1 MKIRDYANW
10 ILNEIKDS
18 KLFTFLNVLGVWI
31 NVFVVIIFLSL
42 ANGIETTAIN
52 QITRNVDIFTLQVSH
67 FQHNKRLKAD
77 EFNWVKNDR
86 HVRQVIPVST
96 GLVKLNIYPTQN
108 SSDLKFKSLTSEG
121 VYTESY
127 FVEDMTGKDLRT
139 ESLKLTSGN
148 LLSINEPNGL
158 IISEI
163 MFNKLKVKN
172 VDSDY
177 KKWKVGIQVKK
188 DELSQEFKCNIV
200 GIATKTPYD
209 GVLVYVASPLSRNI
223 DSWLRDSHEQQPND
237 FEKYDYE
244 RFDFVTNNLADLE
257 YLRNVIRKK
266 DYATISVLDNVDNVR
281 TVLSIIKI
289 VFFGIIGI
297 SGLISAFNIVITLTS
312 YVLKRQKEIGVLK
325 ALGATNSQIQFIYL
339 FHAFFICFLGSLIGV
354 VSAYFV
360 IILTQHLLSKI
371 EALKNINILVFEINH
386 VAIIF
391 CLSIATGLI
400 AALVPSRRASSI
412 SPVEMIRNS

>member
-1 MKIRDYANW
+1 MKIQDYSNW

-42 ANGIETTAIN
+42 ANGIETTAVN

-67 FQHNKRLKAD
+67 FQQNKKLKID
-77 EFNWVKNDR
+77 EFNWAKSDA
-86 HVRQVIPVST
+86 HVRQIIPVST
-96 GLVKLNIYPTQN
+96 GFAKLNIYPNQS
-108 SSDLKFKSLTSEG
+108 SSDLKVDSLASES

-158 IISEI
+158 IISEV
-163 MFNKLKVKN
+163 MLNKLKVKN
-172 VDSDY
+172 ADPDY

-188 DELSQEFKCNIV
+188 DDILQEFKCNIV

-209 GVLVYVASPLSRNI
+209 GVLAYVASPLSRNI
-223 DSWLRDSHEQQPND
+223 DSWLRDSHEQQTND
-237 FEKYDYE
+237 FKKYDYE

-257 YLRNVIRKK
+257 YLRNIIKTK
-266 DYATISVLDNVDNVR
+266 NYATISVLDNVDNVR
-281 TVLSIIKI
+281 TVLSIVKV
-289 VFFGIIGI
+289 VFFGIISI

-312 YVLKRQKEIGVLK
+312 YVLKRQKEIGILK

-339 FHAFFICFLGSLIGV
+339 FHAVCICFLGSFIGAIT
-354 VSAYFV
+354 AYFA
-360 IILTQHLLSKI
+360 IILSQYLLSRI
-371 EALKNINILVFEINH
+371 EALKNINLLVFEINH
-386 VAIIF
+386 AAIII
-391 CLSIATGLI
+391 CLSITTGLI
-400 AALVPSRRASSI
+400 AALIPSRRASSI